1 MSIETAA
8 VIGPENTVIHM
19 HEPPGR
25 SSVYLPDSQSL
36 WDVSWES
43 RKDIVG
49 IAHTHPGSGY
59 PSPSKTDL
67 TTFEAME
74 KGLGK
79 RLKWWILS
87 SSHSILLEWNSENPG
102 YDVTSFIS
110 PNEEPPWMEGL
121 RRLSSYSEMP
131 GRTG

>member
-8 VIGPENTVIHM
+8 VIGPGDTVIHM

-25 SSVYLPDSQSL
+25 SISYLPDSQSL
-36 WDVSWES
+36 WDVSWENKMS
-43 RKDIVG
+43 LVG

-59 PSPSKTDL
+59 PGPSRTDL

-74 KGLGK
+74 KGLGR

-87 SSHSILLEWNSENPG
+87 STHSILLEWNPVNPG
-102 YDVTSFIS
+102 YDVTSFIF
-110 PNEEPPWMEGL
+110 PPAEPPWMLEL
-121 RRLSSYSEMP
+121 RRLSFPEISWP
-131 GRTG
+131 DP

>member
-8 VIGPENTVIHM
+8 VIGPDNTVIRM

-25 SSVYLPDSQSL
+25 SATYLPDSQSL
-36 WDVSWES
+36 WDVSWDNRE
-43 RKDIVG
+43 DLVG
-49 IAHTHPGSGY
+49 IAHTHPGSGF
-59 PSPSKTDL
+59 PSPSRTDL

-87 SSHSILLEWNSENPG
+87 SSHSVLLEWNPVNPG
-102 YDVTSFIS
+102 YDVTSFIF
-110 PNEEPPWMEGL
+110 PDQEPSWMADL
-121 RRLSSYSEMP
+121 RRLSYPEVFDVAQ
-131 GRTG
+131 

>member
-1 MSIETAA
+1 MSIETGA
-8 VIGPENTVIHM
+8 VIGPEDSVIHM

-25 SSVYLPDSQSL
+25 STTYLPDSQSL
-36 WDVSWES
+36 WDIVWEN
-43 RKDIVG
+43 RARLVG

-59 PSPSKTDL
+59 PGPSRTDL

-87 SSHSILLEWNSENPG
+87 SSHSVAFSFFTSGSLGATPSSSSGTPPTRGTTLRASCSASTSHPG
-102 YDVTSFIS
+102 
-110 PNEEPPWMEGL
+110 
-121 RRLSSYSEMP
+121 
-131 GRTG
+131 